1 MVLGHKGRQC
11 TWILQLCSA
20 WPYREGKCNAHLNG
34 DYQKIGDILLANM
47 KVLKVGGHMTPAHAQ
62 LNTK

>member
-1 MVLGHKGRQC
+1 MDSTAGFC
-11 TWILQLCSA
+11 ID
-20 WPYREGKCNAHLNG
+20 REGKSNAHLNG

-47 KVLKVGGHMTPAHAQ
+47 KVLKVGDHMTQAHAQ